1 VRRSRVV
8 KEYIEQ
14 FRTEA
19 IVPSRYYVYN
29 IAADAGNYLYYYLLC
44 EHSPSVDP
52 LWNQRLFKDVLW
64 FQYRRALD
72 APKYVDRFFEACR
85 VLAKNAECVY
95 FIFNMLLPYSI
106 QYLLENIG
114 PNSADE
120 YYGVFMD
127 LWERLLSEPFFGQ
140 VAFSEKMKEV
150 IPEHKGFL
158 DIKKKDGIIGDDVY
172 ELSMK
177 FLTDIME
184 PTFENWRDL
193 VRGSLESRSFIY
205 KEELVAAVWHPR
217 RVERLLELCGLE
229 EAFDRV

>member
-1 VRRSRVV
+1 VV

-52 LWNQRLFKDVLW
+52 LWNRRLFKDVLW

-72 APKYVDRFFEACR
+72 APKYVGRFFEACR

-95 FIFNMLLPYSI
+95 FIFNILLPYSI
-106 QYLLENIG
+106 QYLLENVG

-120 YYGVFMD
+120 YYSVFMD

-150 IPEHKGFL
+150 IPEHKNYL
-158 DIKKKDGIIGDDVY
+158 KMNLKDGIIGSDVY
-172 ELSMK
+172 GLSMK

-184 PTFENWRDL
+184 PAFENWRGL
-193 VRGSLESRSFIY
+193 LRGSLASRSLVY

-217 RVERLLELCGLE
+217 RVERLLDLCGLE